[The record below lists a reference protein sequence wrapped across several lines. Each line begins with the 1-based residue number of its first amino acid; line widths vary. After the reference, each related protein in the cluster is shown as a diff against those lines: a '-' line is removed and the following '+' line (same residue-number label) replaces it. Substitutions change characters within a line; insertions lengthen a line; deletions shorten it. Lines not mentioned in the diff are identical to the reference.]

1 MEEHQII
8 SALFLTLNQVRCALT
23 SFIVYLGDN
32 KDLTEV
38 TSGITWI
45 KNNDINY
52 ASDSTISIET
62 SISSA
67 ILLNS
72 PDRQTENNSPNI
84 EKDVNCSKSPE
95 KPKKEEPKEESKE
108 EVALTF
114 QSTQSITTSAQVI
127 VGVGA
132 VSSATIAASS
142 SSSSPTSLWSIMNQ
156 LQLLIL
162 FLLIKSYVSE
172 DIRHYLLGQ
181 KYVMTNINIFSSNR
195 ESKSMLD
202 FFGEKQTDKDLRD
215 IGLKSESAF
224 VNTFTIFSIFA
235 VLGILH
241 VILHHIHNKKMRW
254 SENYCTRIYI

>member
-1 MEEHQII
+1 MEEHQIT
-8 SALFLTLNQVRCALT
+8 SALFLTLNQVRIALT
-23 SFIVYLGDN
+23 SFIAHLSDN
-32 KDLTEV
+32 KDLTEI

-45 KNNDINY
+45 KNNAINY
-52 ASDSTISIET
+52 VSDSTISIET

-67 ILLNS
+67 TLVDDLTK
-72 PDRQTENNSPNI
+72 QTLNNSPNI
-84 EKDVNCSKSPE
+84 EKDVSCSKSPE
-95 KPKKEEPKEESKE
+95 KPKKEEPNDEPNE
-108 EVALTF
+108 EVVLTF
-114 QSTQSITTSAQVI
+114 KSTESITTSAQVI

-132 VSSATIAASS
+132 ASSAAIAASS

-202 FFGEKQTDKDLRD
+202 FFGDKQTDKDLRD

-224 VNTFTIFSIFA
+224 VNSITIFSILA

-241 VILHHIHNKKMRW
+241 VILHHIHNEKMRW
-254 SENYCTRIYI
+254 SENC